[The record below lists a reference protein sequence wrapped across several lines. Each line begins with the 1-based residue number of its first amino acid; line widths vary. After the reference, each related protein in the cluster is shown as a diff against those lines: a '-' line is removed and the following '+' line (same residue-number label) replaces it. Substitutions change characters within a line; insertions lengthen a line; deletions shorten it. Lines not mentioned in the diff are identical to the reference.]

1 MATRGIVHPEEEL
14 KKIQASANNNNKEAK
29 EGGGGRKRKIS
40 SSDGSNETIAPAP
53 KKTKSTPA
61 KKASKEEGEQHEPNV
76 QKPPRALLAMYK
88 QVLSHPDY
96 TTVID
101 KANPTIINELGS
113 RYKNQGPEGPEVFES
128 SRKHN
133 RLLRC
138 VWKFLHQKDPVLLE
152 EAIQLVTPK
161 PKKAPA
167 SKKVVSSDAGGGE
180 EEGGDG
186 GDEDDDE
193 GDDE

>member
-14 KKIQASANNNNKEAK
+14 KKIQASANNKEAK

-40 SSDGSNETIAPAP
+40 SSDGSNSETIAPAP
-53 KKTKSTPA
+53 KKTKSIPA

-167 SKKVVSSDAGGGE
+167 SKKVVSDAGGE
-180 EEGGDG
+180 DEGGDV